1 MEQPLIHVS
10 FFQGLKKVP
19 PVLRS
24 FSVDE
29 ACTFFTPH
37 FPPIVGKENRQKEGH
52 QFSFNIYKEGTTR
65 GTDNVESMTGVVL
78 DFDNKDGDF
87 VSIESITDKL
97 YAKRLIYFWYTTWS
111 HTATLPRWRMIIP
124 FSHPLPKEQYKAV
137 YRKVLVLLDNPPGLD
152 PAGETIAQMWYPP
165 FRCAGQ
171 PFQAQA
177 RREGYLLN
185 PLGIDNML
193 SPLQRAE
200 YEASQKPRNEKRAFL
215 QEADALED
223 PEIRELLQFISA
235 DDYHDWVKV
244 GMTLHHHFGGTTQG
258 FSLWND
264 WSRRSAKYKGDH
276 DLLIHW
282 KTFERAQNPVTI
294 GTLIYLAQENGYRRT
309 SRFDSRAYA
318 SVSTSIANDVP
329 DICGDDVEEDSTP
342 EDVDEEK
349 NDVDS
354 DLGSD
359 FQDFPRVDPQEMPI
373 PFLNGIFQ
381 YLSGCSLYVNP
392 VYALAATIVTGGFLM
407 RKTMPKKEKL
417 NTNFM
422 ALSIGPTGTGK
433 TQVFQG
439 IENLLL
445 ELEQQKYVA
454 SKLISQQGIVEA
466 LKARDAC
473 LFLLNDEAAYAAEA
487 MKSKTISHH
496 ELAVEE
502 LKLKLFNNP
511 TSITP
516 PCSKGADLTPIMRPF
531 FCELATSTPNILT
544 AFVPRDFTSGLLP
557 RYFLMYEKLRCLEE
571 NPNWTFDIPEG
582 LVPLIEKQCNLASD
596 ETPQRTFEKEA
607 SDLLKK
613 FSERVKSA
621 RERILEQPYSTS
633 QEIHGASLTR
643 LVEQAKKLTFLAS
656 EKDGSRYVVRENAVV
671 WAISVVLLSYRNMRE
686 IIDNN
691 IFENR
696 TEQMRARVLDIIQ
709 KASNGKWVPKART
722 LRNITFLTRREL
734 DDILIKLEEDG
745 MIQIRKEGEK
755 RFLIRSTSRRERNK
769 R

>member
-1 MEQPLIHVS
+1 MEQPLIQVS

-111 HTATLPRWRMIIP
+111 HTATLPRWRLIIP

-294 GTLIYLAQENGYRRT
+294 GTLIYLAQENGYTRGP
-309 SRFDSRAYA
+309 RFESSYQKSLHSIPLSSVTNDSSHEEIESIEMEEADTQAPDDFMKEFA
-318 SVSTSIANDVP
+318 SF
-329 DICGDDVEEDSTP
+329 
-342 EDVDEEK
+342 EDVDP
-349 NDVDS
+349 
-354 DLGSD
+354 L
-359 FQDFPRVDPQEMPI
+359 EMPTS
-373 PFLNGIFQ
+373 FLKAIFIH
-381 YLSGCSLYVNP
+381 LSKASRYHNP
-392 VYALAATIVTGGFLM
+392 VYALAATIVVSGLLM
-407 RKTMPKKEKL
+407 RKTLPKDTSL
-417 NTNFM
+417 STNFM
-422 ALSIGPTGTGK
+422 ALSVGPTGTGK
-433 TQVFQG
+433 TQIFKAVRQILDKVG
-439 IENLLL
+439 QEKHVIGR
-445 ELEQQKYVA
+445 
-454 SKLISQQGIVEA
+454 LISQQGFTEA
-466 LKARDAC
+466 LRNREGC
-473 LFLLNDEAAYAAEA
+473 IFLLNDEASYAAEA
-487 MKSKTISHH
+487 MKNKNISHH
-496 ELAVEE
+496 ETAVEAF
-502 LKLKLFNNP
+502 KLQLFSDMSP
-511 TSITP
+511 FVP
-516 PCSKGADLTPIMRPF
+516 PCAKGTDLTPIPSPF
-531 FCELATSTPNILT
+531 FCELSTSTHEILK
-544 AFVPRDFTSGLLP
+544 AFTPQDFKKGLLP
-557 RYFLMYEKLRCLEE
+557 RYLLFKEDIRALVRNENWSRTMSLELEQELKDYLDYSLNKPVDRVFEADAKALLDRFDDVIFKMRNQCLENE
-571 NPNWTFDIPEG
+571 DSSRHAMI
-582 LVPLIEKQCNLASD
+582 QA
-596 ETPQRTFEKEA
+596 A
-607 SDLLKK
+607 
-613 FSERVKSA
+613 
-621 RERILEQPYSTS
+621 
-633 QEIHGASLTR
+633 LTR
-643 LVEQAKKLTFLAS
+643 VFEHVSKLSILTS
-656 EKDGSRYVVRENAVV
+656 IRDGKRFVVTPTGVK
-671 WAISVVLLSYRNMRE
+671 WAIRVAISSFKMMATAIE
-686 IIDNN
+686 GH

-696 TEQMRARVLDIIQ
+696 TEEMRARVLRIIE
-709 KASNGKWVPKART
+709 KHSKGEWVPKAKIMNSIR
-722 LRNITFLTRREL
+722 FLTNREL
-734 DDILIKLEEDG
+734 NDILFKLHDEG
-745 MIQIRKEGEK
+745 VIQIERRGEK
-755 RFLIRSTSRRERNK
+755 QMYIRSITRKGRSK
-769 R
+769 K